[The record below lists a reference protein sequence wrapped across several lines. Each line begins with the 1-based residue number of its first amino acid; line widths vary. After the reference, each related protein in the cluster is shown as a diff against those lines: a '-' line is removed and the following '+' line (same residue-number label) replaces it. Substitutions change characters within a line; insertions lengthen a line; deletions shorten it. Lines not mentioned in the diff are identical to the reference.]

1 MDYRDADW
9 IVFHENE
16 EKLLSFP
23 CFLDTLGL
31 AAHDNRKD

>member
-16 EKLLSFP
+16 EKLLPFP
-23 CFLDTLGL
+23 CFLDTLVAG
-31 AAHDNRKD
+31 RP

>member
-16 EKLLSFP
+16 EKLL
-23 CFLDTLGL
+23 CFLDTLVAG
-31 AAHDNRKD
+31 RP

>member
-23 CFLDTLGL
+23 YFLDALVAG
-31 AAHDNRKD
+31 RP

>member
-16 EKLLSFP
+16 EKLLSFL
-23 CFLDTLGL
+23 CFLDTLVAG
-31 AAHDNRKD
+31 RP